1 MLPLQYDCPHCLTR
15 RCHFKC
21 QLVIPHKDTQTP
33 FFAHCIYQCASCAKS
48 ILVSIEADDT
58 NRLDSRFGGNQRL
71 DGAVGVKIL
80 ETWPAFPKPEIPE
93 HLPTRVAE
101 LFLEAE
107 QNIAD
112 KRLDSASANLRKCLE
127 LALSDLTPDVEA
139 FRLHGRI
146 KKLHELGVITDSLK
160 DWADNVKELGNDGVH
175 SFDKP
180 LEDDLQQMCLL
191 TKYLLIYLFTLPRKV
206 ELAKH
211 GDEQIP

>member
-1 MLPLQYDCPHCLTR
+1 MVPFDFSGSGY
-15 RCHFKC
+15 KC
-21 QLVIPHKDTQTP
+21 
-33 FFAHCIYQCASCAKS
+33 FATYTCAACGKS
-48 ILVSIEADDT
+48 ILLSINADTEDRFT
-58 NRLDSRFGGNQRL
+58 ARYSGNARLEDAVGIWILDS
-71 DGAVGVKIL
+71 
-80 ETWPAFPKPEIPE
+80 WPKFPQPDVPE
-93 HLPTRVAE
+93 HLPGRVAE

-180 LEDDLQQMCLL
+180 SEDDVQQMCLL